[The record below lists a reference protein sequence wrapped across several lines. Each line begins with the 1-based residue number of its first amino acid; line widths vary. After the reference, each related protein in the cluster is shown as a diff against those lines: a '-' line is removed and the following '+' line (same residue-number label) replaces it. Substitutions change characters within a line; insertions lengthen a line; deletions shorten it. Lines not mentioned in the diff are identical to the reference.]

1 MIEFGALIGLA
12 VLLGAAKQD
21 RVKIAIAI
29 VATILLMGGFAAFGS
44 AVTGIL
50 SNLN

>member
-1 MIEFGALIGLA
+1 MIQFGALIALA

-29 VATILLMGGFAAFGS
+29 VATILVMGGFAAFGTT
-44 AVTGIL
+44 VTGIL
-50 SNLN
+50 GSL